1 MKRRKKIKIRKWM
14 VADEGEPVSVYDF
27 KGDAIASAEA
37 LNDAAV
43 RAYAI
48 DHDIDIDDIDDCE
61 EYSELAIAAEPTAA
75 VFPFFPDEVKAAD
88 DPITLISI
96 DGDECDFSADEIW
109 DVM

>member
-1 MKRRKKIKIRKWM
+1 MKMRKKIKIRKWM

-75 VFPFFPDEVKAAD
+75 V
-88 DPITLISI
+88 SR
-96 DGDECDFSADEIW
+96 SSQ
-109 DVM
+109 MR

>member
-1 MKRRKKIKIRKWM
+1 MKMRKKIKIRKWM

-48 DHDIDIDDIDDCE
+48 DHDIDDIDDCE

>member
-1 MKRRKKIKIRKWM
+1 M

-109 DVM
+109 NVM